1 MNLREAQTQISV
13 LIGKRAEA
21 INILHRLE
29 KVEDRYNPKIIAE
42 INAYKQAIE
51 ELSKELNRLEVEK
64 GALLEAEEAARKEYI
79 AALNAYDEIYGR
91 FPNAEKEAAEL
102 LKRYAKHVEAARRAR
117 EILMAKMTALA
128 AVSGAYLPIPPQI
141 GHAWREYAREYAY
154 EIEHKG
160 GD

>member
-13 LIGKRAEA
+13 LIGKRADA
-21 INILHRLE
+21 INVLHRLE
-29 KVEDRYNPKIIAE
+29 KVDDRYNPKIIAE
-42 INAYKQAIE
+42 INGYKQAVE
-51 ELSKELNRLEVEK
+51 ELSRELDRLEVEK
-64 GALLEAEEAARKEYI
+64 GALLEAEEAARKEYV
-79 AALNAYDEIYGR
+79 AALAAYDELFGR

>member
-42 INAYKQAIE
+42 INGYKQAIE
-51 ELSKELNRLEVEK
+51 ELSKEIYRLEVER

-79 AALNAYDEIYGR
+79 AALNAYDELYGR

-102 LKRYAKHVEAARRAR
+102 LKRYAKHVEAAQRAR
-117 EILMAKMTALA
+117 EILMTKMTALA
-128 AVSGAYLPIPPQI
+128 AVSGANVPIPPQI
-141 GHAWREYAREYAY
+141 GHAWREYAREYAFA
-154 EIEHKG
+154 IERG

>member
-29 KVEDRYNPKIIAE
+29 KVEDRYNPRIISE
-42 INAYKQAIE
+42 INAYKQAVE

-64 GALLEAEEAARKEYI
+64 GALLEAEEAARREYV
-79 AALNAYDEIYGR
+79 AALAAYDELYGR
-91 FPNAEKEAAEL
+91 FPNAEKEAGEL
-102 LKRYAKHVEAARRAR
+102 LKRYAKHVEAAQRAR
-117 EILMAKMTALA
+117 EILMTKMTALA

-141 GHAWREYAREYAY
+141 GHAWREYAREYAF
-154 EIEHKG
+154 EIEHRG

>member
-21 INILHRLE
+21 INVLHRLE
-29 KVEDRYNPKIIAE
+29 KVDDRYNPKIIAE

-64 GALLEAEEAARKEYI
+64 GALLEAEEAARREYV
-79 AALNAYDEIYGR
+79 AALNAYDELYGR

-141 GHAWREYAREYAY
+141 GHAWREYAKEYAF

>member
-1 MNLREAQTQISV
+1 MNLRELQASIANI
-13 LIGKRAEA
+13 IGKRAEA
-21 INILHRLE
+21 MDRLNRLTMIDDRFNPENI
-29 KVEDRYNPKIIAE
+29 VTIT
-42 INAYKQAIE
+42 AYKQAIE

-102 LKRYAKHVEAARRAR
+102 LKRYAKITDAAEKAR
-117 EILMAKMTALA
+117 SIVLEKMNALTAVA
-128 AVSGAYLPIPPQI
+128 GGFLPIPPAPS
-141 GHAWREYAREYAY
+141 HAWRTYAKDYAF
-154 EIEHKG
+154 EIERG

>member
-21 INILHRLE
+21 INVLHRLE
-29 KVEDRYNPKIIAE
+29 KVEDRYNPRIIAE
-42 INAYKQAIE
+42 ITAYKQAIE

-64 GALLEAEEAARKEYI
+64 GALLEAEEAARREYV
-79 AALNAYDEIYGR
+79 AALNAYDELYGR
-91 FPNAEKEAAEL
+91 FPNAEKEAGEL
-102 LKRYAKHVEAARRAR
+102 LKRYAKHVEAAQRAR
-117 EILMAKMTALA
+117 EILMTKMAALA

-141 GHAWREYAREYAY
+141 GHAWREYAREYAF
-154 EIEHKG
+154 EIEHRG

>member
-1 MNLREAQTQISV
+1 MNLRELQASIANI
-13 LIGKRAEA
+13 IGKRAEA
-21 INILHRLE
+21 VDRLNRLTTID
-29 KVEDRYNPKIIAE
+29 DRFNPENIAE
-42 INAYKQAIE
+42 INGYKQAIE

-64 GALLEAEEAARKEYI
+64 GALLEAEEAARKEYV

-102 LKRYAKHVEAARRAR
+102 LERYAKITDAAEKAR
-117 EILMAKMTALA
+117 SIVLEKMNALTAVA
-128 AVSGAYLPIPPQI
+128 GGFLPLPPSPS
-141 GHAWREYAREYAY
+141 HAWREYAREYAF

>member
-42 INAYKQAIE
+42 INGYRQAVE

-91 FPNAEKEAAEL
+91 FPNAEKEAGEIR
-102 LKRYAKHVEAARRAR
+102 KRYAKITDAAEKAR
-117 EILMAKMTALA
+117 TIVLEKMNALTAVA
-128 AVSGAYLPIPPQI
+128 GGFLPIPPAPA
-141 GHAWREYAREYAY
+141 HAWSTYAKDYAFA
-154 EIEHKG
+154 IERG

>member
-21 INILHRLE
+21 INVLHRLE
-29 KVEDRYNPKIIAE
+29 KVEDRYNPRIISE
-42 INAYKQAIE
+42 INGYKQAIE
-51 ELSKELNRLEVEK
+51 ELSKELNRLEVER

-79 AALNAYDEIYGR
+79 AALNAYDELYGR

-117 EILMAKMTALA
+117 ETLMSKMTALA

-141 GHAWREYAREYAY
+141 GHAWREYAREYAF
-154 EIEHKG
+154 EIERKG

>member
-42 INAYKQAIE
+42 INGYRQAVE

-64 GALLEAEEAARKEYI
+64 GALLEAEEAARREYV
-79 AALNAYDEIYGR
+79 AALNAYDELYGR

-117 EILMAKMTALA
+117 EILMSKMTALA

-141 GHAWREYAREYAY
+141 GHAWREYAREYAFA
-154 EIEHKG
+154 IERG
-160 GD
+160 GE

>member
-1 MNLREAQTQISV
+1 MNLRELQASIANI
-13 LIGKRAEA
+13 IGKRAEA

-29 KVEDRYNPKIIAE
+29 KVEDRFNPKIIAE
-42 INAYKQAIE
+42 INGYKQAIE

-64 GALLEAEEAARKEYI
+64 GALLEAEEAARREYV
-79 AALNAYDEIYGR
+79 AALNAYDELFGR

-102 LKRYAKHVEAARRAR
+102 LERYAKHVEAAQRAR
-117 EILMAKMTALA
+117 EILMSKMSTLA

-141 GHAWREYAREYAY
+141 GHAWREYAREYAF
-154 EIEHKG
+154 EIEHRG

>member
-1 MNLREAQTQISV
+1 MNLKEAQAQTAA

-29 KVEDRYNPKIIAE
+29 KVDDRYNPKIIAE
-42 INAYKQAIE
+42 INAYRQAVE

-64 GALLEAEEAARKEYI
+64 GALLEAEEAARKEYV
-79 AALNAYDEIYGR
+79 AALNAYDELYGR

-102 LKRYAKHVEAARRAR
+102 LKRYAKHVEAAQRAR
-117 EILMAKMTALA
+117 EILMSKMSTLA

-141 GHAWREYAREYAY
+141 GHAWREYAREYAF
-154 EIEHKG
+154 EIEHRG

>member
-13 LIGKRAEA
+13 LIGKRTEA
-21 INILHRLE
+21 INVLHRLE
-29 KVEDRYNPKIIAE
+29 KVDDRYNPKIIAE
-42 INAYKQAIE
+42 INGYRQAVE

-64 GALLEAEEAARKEYI
+64 GALLEAEEAARREYV
-79 AALNAYDEIYGR
+79 AALNAYDELYGR

-102 LKRYAKHVEAARRAR
+102 LKRYAKHVEAAQRAR
-117 EILMAKMTALA
+117 EILMTKMPALA

-141 GHAWREYAREYAY
+141 GHAWREYAKEYAF

>member
-1 MNLREAQTQISV
+1 MNLREAQAQISV

-29 KVEDRYNPKIIAE
+29 KVEDRYNPRIISE
-42 INAYKQAIE
+42 INGYRQAVE

-64 GALLEAEEAARKEYI
+64 GALLEAEEAARKEYV
-79 AALNAYDEIYGR
+79 AALNAYDELYGR

-102 LKRYAKHVEAARRAR
+102 LKRYAKHVEAAQRAR
-117 EILMAKMTALA
+117 EILMSKMSTLA

-141 GHAWREYAREYAY
+141 GHAWREYAKEYAF
-154 EIEHKG
+154 EIEHRG

>member
-21 INILHRLE
+21 INVLHRLE

-64 GALLEAEEAARKEYI
+64 GALLEAEEAARKEYV

-91 FPNAEKEAAEL
+91 FPNAEKEAGEIR
-102 LKRYAKHVEAARRAR
+102 KRYAKITDAAEKAR
-117 EILMAKMTALA
+117 SIVLEKMNALTAVA
-128 AVSGAYLPIPPQI
+128 GGFLPIPPAPS
-141 GHAWREYAREYAY
+141 HAWRTFAKDYAF
-154 EIEHKG
+154 EIEKG
-160 GD
+160 GE